1 MKNQLKQIERSWVLY
16 DVGNSAYIL
25 LVTTILPIY
34 FKQLAQKDG
43 ISAANYMA
51 YWGYAASASTI
62 IVALFGPVLG
72 TLSDR
77 KGWKKPLFLGSVLLG
92 AISCLTLGFM
102 TSWRMFIVLYIISKI
117 GYSISLIFYDSML
130 TDITV
135 TERMDL
141 ISSKG
146 FAWGYIGSCLPF
158 LLSLALIL
166 GHDWAGIPFQAAAI
180 LAFLITTVWWL
191 LFTLPLLLRYRQL
204 HFITKDAYVF
214 GSGFRQLGKTL
225 REILQKPEILLF
237 LIAFF
242 FYIDGVYTIIDM
254 ATVYGEALGLPT
266 PGLLIALLL
275 TQIIAFPAA
284 LLFGILTRHIAAE
297 KLITLCI
304 TAYLCIALYAIQLD
318 SQKEFWFLAVC
329 IGLFQGGIQAL
340 SRSYFARLIPA
351 EKSGEYFGILDI
363 CGKGASFLGTGLV
376 SLLTQLT
383 GDTSKGVSIIS
394 LLILV
399 GLIFFRISLR
409 QQKRET
415 VFPFPVKNKSFK

>member
-1 MKNQLKQIERSWVLY
+1 MKNQLKKIERSWILY

-25 LVTTILPIY
+25 LVTSILPIY
-34 FKQLAQKDG
+34 FKQLATNDG

-51 YWGYAASASTI
+51 YWGYAASISTI
-62 IVALFGPVLG
+62 IVALSGPILG

-92 AISCLTLGFM
+92 GINCLALGLPS
-102 TSWRMFIVLYIISKI
+102 SWRVFIILYVISKI

-141 ISSKG
+141 VSSKG

-158 LLSLALIL
+158 LAGVALIL
-166 GHDWAGIPFQAAAI
+166 GHASMGIGFQTAVI
-180 LAFLITTVWWL
+180 LAFLVTALWWL
-191 LFTLPLLLRYRQL
+191 LFTLPLLFRYQQL
-204 HFITKDAYVF
+204 HFVTKDAYVF
-214 GSGFRQLGKTL
+214 GSGFRQLSKTL
-225 REILQKPEILLF
+225 QEIVKKPGILLF

-254 ATVYGEALGLPT
+254 ATAYGEALGLPT
-266 PGLLIALLL
+266 RGLLLALLL

-284 LLFGILTRHIAAE
+284 LMFGKLTRHFAAE
-297 KLITLCI
+297 KLITICI
-304 TAYLCIALYAIQLD
+304 IAYLFIAVYAIGLD
-318 SQKEFWFLAVC
+318 SQVEFWFLAVC

-376 SLLTQLT
+376 SLLTQFT
-383 GDTSKGVSIIS
+383 GSTSKGVSIIS
-394 LLILV
+394 FLILT
-399 GLIFFRISLR
+399 GLIFFHLSLR

-415 VFPFPVKNKSFK
+415 ILPFPAKKEKL

>member
-1 MKNQLKQIERSWVLY
+1 MKNQLKKIERSWILY

-25 LVTTILPIY
+25 LVTSILPIY
-34 FKQLAQKDG
+34 FKQLATNDG

-51 YWGYAASASTI
+51 YWGYAVSISTI
-62 IVALFGPVLG
+62 IVALSGPILG

-92 AISCLTLGFM
+92 GINCLALGLPS
-102 TSWRMFIVLYIISKI
+102 SWRVFIILYVISKI

-141 ISSKG
+141 VSSKG

-158 LLSLALIL
+158 LAGVALIL
-166 GHDWAGIPFQAAAI
+166 GHSSMGIGFQTAVI
-180 LAFLITTVWWL
+180 LAFLITALWWL
-191 LFTLPLLLRYRQL
+191 LFTLPLLFRYQQL
-204 HFITKDAYVF
+204 HFVTKDAYVF
-214 GSGFRQLGKTL
+214 GSGFRQLSKTL
-225 REILQKPEILLF
+225 QEIVKKPGILLF

-254 ATVYGEALGLPT
+254 ATAYGEALGLPT
-266 PGLLIALLL
+266 RGLLLALLL

-284 LLFGILTRHIAAE
+284 LMFGKLTRHFAAE
-297 KLITLCI
+297 KLITICI
-304 TAYLCIALYAIQLD
+304 IAYLFIAVYAIGLD
-318 SQKEFWFLAVC
+318 SQVEFWFLAVC

-376 SLLTQLT
+376 SLLTQFT
-383 GDTSKGVSIIS
+383 GSTSKGVSIIS
-394 LLILV
+394 FLILT
-399 GLIFFRISLR
+399 GLIFFHLSLR

-415 VFPFPVKNKSFK
+415 ILSFPAKKEKL

>member
-1 MKNQLKQIERSWVLY
+1 MKNQLKKIERSWILY

-25 LVTTILPIY
+25 LVTSILPIY
-34 FKQLAQKDG
+34 FKQLATNDG

-51 YWGYAASASTI
+51 YWGYAASISTI
-62 IVALFGPVLG
+62 IVALSGPILG

-92 AISCLTLGFM
+92 GINCLALGLPS
-102 TSWRMFIVLYIISKI
+102 SWKVFIILYVISKI

-141 ISSKG
+141 VSSKG

-158 LLSLALIL
+158 LAGVALIL
-166 GHDWAGIPFQAAAI
+166 GHSSMGIGFQTAVI
-180 LAFLITTVWWL
+180 LAFLITALWWL
-191 LFTLPLLLRYRQL
+191 LFTLPLLFRYQQL
-204 HFITKDAYVF
+204 HFVTKDAYVF
-214 GSGFRQLGKTL
+214 GSGFRQLSKTL
-225 REILQKPEILLF
+225 QEIVKKPGILLF

-254 ATVYGEALGLPT
+254 ATAYGEALGLPT
-266 PGLLIALLL
+266 RGLLLALLL

-284 LLFGILTRHIAAE
+284 LMFGKLTRHFAAE
-297 KLITLCI
+297 KLITICI
-304 TAYLCIALYAIQLD
+304 IAYLFIAVYAIGLD
-318 SQKEFWFLAVC
+318 SQVEFWFLAVC

-376 SLLTQLT
+376 SLLTQFT
-383 GDTSKGVSIIS
+383 GSTSKGVSIIS
-394 LLILV
+394 FLILT
-399 GLIFFRISLR
+399 GLIFFHLSLR

-415 VFPFPVKNKSFK
+415 VLSFPAKKEKL

>member
-1 MKNQLKQIERSWVLY
+1 MKNQLKQIERSWILY

-34 FKQLAQKDG
+34 FKQLATKDG

-51 YWGYAASASTI
+51 YWGYAASISTI
-62 IVALFGPVLG
+62 IVALSGPLLG

-92 AISCLTLGFM
+92 GLSCLCLGVPS
-102 TSWRMFIVLYIISKI
+102 SWRVFIALYVISKI

-135 TERMDL
+135 AERMDL

-158 LLSLALIL
+158 LAGLALIL
-166 GHDWAGIPFQAAAI
+166 GHNSIGIEFQTAVI
-180 LAFLITTVWWL
+180 LAFLVTALWWIL
-191 LFTLPLLLRYRQL
+191 LTLPLLFRYQQL

-225 REILQKPEILLF
+225 QEIVKKPEILLF

-254 ATVYGEALGLPT
+254 ATAYGEAIGLHT
-266 PGLLIALLL
+266 SGLLLALLL

-284 LLFGILTRHIAAE
+284 LAFGKLARHFAAE
-297 KLITLCI
+297 KLITICI
-304 TAYLCIALYAIQLD
+304 TAYLFIALYAIQLD
-318 SQKEFWFLAVC
+318 RQSEFWFLAIC

-376 SLLTQLT
+376 SLLIQFT
-383 GDTSKGVSIIS
+383 GNTGKGVSIIS
-394 LLILV
+394 LLILA
-399 GLIFFRISLR
+399 GLIFFRLSLR

-415 VFPFPVKNKSFK
+415 VLPFPAKKQKL

>member
-1 MKNQLKQIERSWVLY
+1 MKNQLKKIERSWILY

-25 LVTTILPIY
+25 LVTSILPIY
-34 FKQLAQKDG
+34 FKQLATNDG

-51 YWGYAASASTI
+51 YWGYAASISTI
-62 IVALFGPVLG
+62 IVALSGPILG

-92 AISCLTLGFM
+92 GINCLALGLPS
-102 TSWRMFIVLYIISKI
+102 SWRVFIILYVISKI

-141 ISSKG
+141 VSSKG

-158 LLSLALIL
+158 LAGVALIL
-166 GHDWAGIPFQAAAI
+166 GHSSMGIGFQTAVI
-180 LAFLITTVWWL
+180 LAFLITALWWL
-191 LFTLPLLLRYRQL
+191 LFTLPLLFRYQQL
-204 HFITKDAYVF
+204 HFVTKDAYVF
-214 GSGFRQLGKTL
+214 GSGFRQLSKTL
-225 REILQKPEILLF
+225 QEIVKKPGILLF

-254 ATVYGEALGLPT
+254 ATAYGEALGLPT
-266 PGLLIALLL
+266 RGLLLALLL

-284 LLFGILTRHIAAE
+284 LMFGKLTRHFAAE
-297 KLITLCI
+297 KLITICI
-304 TAYLCIALYAIQLD
+304 IAYLFIAVYAIGLD
-318 SQKEFWFLAVC
+318 SQVEFWFLAVC

-376 SLLTQLT
+376 SLLTQFT
-383 GDTSKGVSIIS
+383 GSTSKGVSIIS
-394 LLILV
+394 FLILT
-399 GLIFFRISLR
+399 GLIFFHLSLR

-415 VFPFPVKNKSFK
+415 VLSFPAKKEKL

>member
-1 MKNQLKQIERSWVLY
+1 MKNQLKKIERSWILY

-25 LVTTILPIY
+25 LVTSILPIY
-34 FKQLAQKDG
+34 FKQLATNDG

-51 YWGYAASASTI
+51 YWGYAASISTI
-62 IVALFGPVLG
+62 IVALSGPILG

-77 KGWKKPLFLGSVLLG
+77 KGWKKPLFLGSVLQGGINCLALG
-92 AISCLTLGFM
+92 LPS
-102 TSWRMFIVLYIISKI
+102 SWRVFIILYVISKI

-130 TDITV
+130 PDITV

-158 LLSLALIL
+158 LAGVALIL
-166 GHDWAGIPFQAAAI
+166 GHASMGIGFQTAVI
-180 LAFLITTVWWL
+180 LAFLVTALWWL
-191 LFTLPLLLRYRQL
+191 LFTLPLLFRYQQL
-204 HFITKDAYVF
+204 HFVTKDAYVF
-214 GSGFRQLGKTL
+214 GSGFRQLSKTL
-225 REILQKPEILLF
+225 QEIVKKPGILLF

-254 ATVYGEALGLPT
+254 ATAYGEALGLPT
-266 PGLLIALLL
+266 RGLLLALLL

-284 LLFGILTRHIAAE
+284 LMFGKLTRHFAAE
-297 KLITLCI
+297 KLITICI
-304 TAYLCIALYAIQLD
+304 IAYLFIAVYAIGLD
-318 SQKEFWFLAVC
+318 SQVEFWFLAVC

-376 SLLTQLT
+376 SLLTQFT
-383 GDTSKGVSIIS
+383 GSTSKGVSIIS
-394 LLILV
+394 FLILT
-399 GLIFFRISLR
+399 GLIFFHLSLR

-415 VFPFPVKNKSFK
+415 VLSFPAKKEKL

>member
-1 MKNQLKQIERSWVLY
+1 MKNQLKKIERSWILY

-25 LVTTILPIY
+25 LVTSILPIY
-34 FKQLAQKDG
+34 FKQLATNDG

-51 YWGYAASASTI
+51 YWGYAASISTI
-62 IVALFGPVLG
+62 IVALSGPILG

-92 AISCLTLGFM
+92 GINCLALGLPS
-102 TSWRMFIVLYIISKI
+102 SWRVFIILYVISKI

-141 ISSKG
+141 VSSKG

-158 LLSLALIL
+158 LAGVALIL
-166 GHDWAGIPFQAAAI
+166 GHSSMGIGFQTAVI
-180 LAFLITTVWWL
+180 LAFLITALWWL
-191 LFTLPLLLRYRQL
+191 LFTLPLLFRYQQL
-204 HFITKDAYVF
+204 HFVTKDAYVF
-214 GSGFRQLGKTL
+214 GSGFRQLSKTL
-225 REILQKPEILLF
+225 QEIVKKPGILLF

-254 ATVYGEALGLPT
+254 ATAYGEALGLPT
-266 PGLLIALLL
+266 RGLLLALLL

-284 LLFGILTRHIAAE
+284 LMFGKLTRHFAVE
-297 KLITLCI
+297 KLITICI
-304 TAYLCIALYAIQLD
+304 IAYLFIAVYAIGLD
-318 SQKEFWFLAVC
+318 SQVEFWFLAVC

-376 SLLTQLT
+376 SLLTQFT
-383 GDTSKGVSIIS
+383 GSTSKGVSIIS
-394 LLILV
+394 FLILT
-399 GLIFFRISLR
+399 GLIFFHLSLR

-415 VFPFPVKNKSFK
+415 VLSFPAKKEKL